1 VACKSATDGALIEWR
16 REEVEGSVQGAGAII
31 LFEVLE
37 VSPRLNPSPLRE
49 PAAMEIYVGVSR
61 RDLFRRQAKN
71 NPLAKINESML
82 PNHASD
88 DPDFLTLTWFKSTE
102 IVLCKRGLAGE
113 EFGRTCHRAPYV
125 RGERWQHH

>member
-1 VACKSATDGALIEWR
+1 VLDDTRNQPVAALPCFDHGRVSSFPPVHADRRHLRESGLLSATDGALIEWR

-61 RDLFRRQAKN
+61 RNLFRPQAKN
-71 NPLAKINESML
+71 NPLAKITSPCRQIMRQMIL
-82 PNHASD
+82 I
-88 DPDFLTLTWFKSTE
+88 F
-102 IVLCKRGLAGE
+102 
-113 EFGRTCHRAPYV
+113 
-125 RGERWQHH
+125 